1 MKTPSVDKPFYSQ
14 QRSLKHQRD
23 LAVQNRTSKFHAQIG
38 IEICNELPNTADAL
52 PKNDRASL
60 SAASADFAASSK
72 PKAGQVAEKDW
83 RRTTRRGLP
92 APKPALAIHNAVL
105 ERLRADVAE
114 LVDARDL
121 KSRAATENVQH
132 SCKTAASAPGETA
145 TNPARLQNNFEIEVV
160 VQRDGS
166 DQGGAPCASRLI

>member
-23 LAVQNRTSKFHAQIG
+23 LAVQNSTSKFHAQIG
-38 IEICNELPNTADAL
+38 IEICNELSNTADAL

-72 PKAGQVAEKDW
+72 PKQDRS
-83 RRTTRRGLP
+83 RRKTGGVQRDGVCP
-92 APKPALAIHNAVL
+92 PPKPALAIHNAVL

>member
-121 KSRAATENVQH
+121 KSLDGNVVWVRVPPPAPINSMICSIFISNFKFRNLVKSTRSQQPLQATFN
-132 SCKTAASAPGETA
+132 A
-145 TNPARLQNNFEIEVV
+145 
-160 VQRDGS
+160 
-166 DQGGAPCASRLI
+166 